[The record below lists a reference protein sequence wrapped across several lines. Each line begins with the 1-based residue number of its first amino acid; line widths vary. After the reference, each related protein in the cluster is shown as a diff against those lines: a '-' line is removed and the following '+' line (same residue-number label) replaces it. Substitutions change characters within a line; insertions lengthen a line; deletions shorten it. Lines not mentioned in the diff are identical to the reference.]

1 MPPEVVLGGVTAA
14 PGMASG
20 KAVVLDRRHSS
31 RDQSIAEPLRRAELE
46 RARASLEAA
55 ATALE
60 SIASTLR
67 EDGRGPEADIVDT
80 GALMARDPSL
90 DAALA
95 HLVIDVGLPAPA
107 ALREA
112 TEKIARQLAAVENEM
127 LALRADDVRSLGRRA
142 AAHAS
147 GDDLGVMDGVLIAES
162 LGPADVAE
170 LSSGVRGVA
179 LSGGGVTAHA
189 AIVARS
195 LGLPMVVGLGPR
207 LLEVVSGEQ
216 VVLDADSG
224 VMVRH
229 PEPARLAVAEEA
241 AAGRRLARDRALG
254 QKDAPAITL
263 DGHRV
268 RVLANVAGLAE
279 LEEALAQGAEGVGLL
294 RTELLFLDAE
304 HWPSRSQH
312 ARFLTPILAR
322 LGGRTAT
329 VRLLDF
335 GGDKTPP
342 FLRGATER
350 GVELLLRSPEALH
363 DQLAAI
369 VDAGA
374 GTRLRVLIPMVTSVD
389 QVRAVRAVLVEVSGQ
404 RPLPELGAMIETPE
418 AAESAAAIAEA
429 TDFLS
434 LGTNDLTQLVLGL
447 DRERSK
453 SAPVNHP
460 AVLRLI
466 DVTMRAARA
475 ARIPVDVCGEA
486 GSDPVAMPV
495 LVGLGVDELSVA
507 AARVGEVRERMRSL
521 TLARCESAAAT
532 ALLGKVSDA
541 RR

>member
-1 MPPEVVLGGVTAA
+1 MPPEVILGGVAAA
-14 PGMASG
+14 PGIASG
-20 KAVVLDRRHSS
+20 KAVVLDGRHSS
-31 RDQSIAEPLRRAELE
+31 REGSVAQPQRPAELE
-46 RARASLEAA
+46 RGRAALEAA
-55 ATALE
+55 AADLE
-60 SIASTLR
+60 SIASRLR
-67 EDGRGPEADIVDT
+67 DEGRGAEADIVDT
-80 GALMARDPSL
+80 GALMARDPGL

-95 HLVIDVGLPAPA
+95 DFVTQGGLPAA
-107 ALREA
+107 AAVRAAADE
-112 TEKIARQLAAVENEM
+112 IAQQLAAIEDPT
-127 LALRADDVRSLGRRA
+127 LALRADDLRSLGRRA
-142 AAHAS
+142 AAHAT
-147 GDDLGVMDGVLIAES
+147 GNALPVMDGVLIAES

-170 LSSGVRGVA
+170 LSRGVRGVA

-207 LLEVVSGEQ
+207 LLEVATGEQ

-224 VMVRH
+224 VLVTH
-229 PEPARLAVAEEA
+229 PQPARVAAAEEA
-241 AAGRRLARDRALG
+241 AARRRLARDRALG
-254 QKDAPAITL
+254 QKEAPAITL

-268 RVLANVAGLAE
+268 RVLANVAGVAE

-312 ARFLTPILAR
+312 VRFLTPILAG
-322 LGGRTAT
+322 LAGRTAT

-342 FLRGATER
+342 FLRAVADR
-350 GVELLLRSPEALH
+350 GVALLLGSAQALR

-369 VDAGA
+369 VDAGQ
-374 GTRLRVLIPMVTSVD
+374 GTRLRVLIPMVTAVD
-389 QVRAVRAVLVEVSGQ
+389 QVRAVRAMLVEVSGQ

-418 AAESAAAIAEA
+418 AAEKAGAIAAE

-466 DVTMRAARA
+466 DITMRAARVA
-475 ARIPVDVCGEA
+475 KIPVDVCGEA
-486 GSDPVAMPV
+486 GSDPLAMPV
-495 LVGLGVDELSVA
+495 LVGLGADELSVA
-507 AARVGEVRERMRSL
+507 AARVGEVRERIRNL
-521 TLARCESAAAT
+521 TLAACQSAAAA
-532 ALLGKVSDA
+532 ALLGKVPDA
-541 RR
+541 SS